1 MRRLYVLAL
10 LVPLAAACGG
20 QSKSS
25 ASGGPVSHWVTVEQL
40 PQNAVPGARLFES
53 KGCLTCHTY
62 AGSGHTVLDAPD
74 LTAIGTKQYGVR
86 FQIAHLKCPSCVIK
100 GSSMP
105 PSSSL
110 TPTQLHQLAVFL
122 EASRGIHH

>member
-10 LVPLAAACGG
+10 LTPLVAACGG
-20 QSKSS
+20 HSKSS
-25 ASGGPVSHWVTVEQL
+25 APGGPASHWVTVEHL
-40 PQNAVPGARLFES
+40 PQSAAPGAELFAS

-62 AGSGHTVLDAPD
+62 AGSGHTVLNAPD
-74 LTAIGTKQYGVR
+74 LTAIGAKKLGVR

-100 GSSMP
+100 DSPMP

-110 TPTQLHQLAVFL
+110 TPMQLHQLAMFL
-122 EASRGIHH
+122 EASKGTH